1 MGAWQ
6 AVAVAVQIR
15 EGDWHLSGGSKS
27 PRDLDGILLDK

>member
-27 PRDLDGILLDK
+27 LDDIA